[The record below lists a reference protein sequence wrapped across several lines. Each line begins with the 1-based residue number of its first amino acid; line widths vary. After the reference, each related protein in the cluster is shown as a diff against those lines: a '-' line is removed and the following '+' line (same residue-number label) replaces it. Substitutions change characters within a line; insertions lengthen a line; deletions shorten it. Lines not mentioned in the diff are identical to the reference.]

1 MFAKRELVLNIAMN
15 IIGPYIPSPISTFFN
30 TRVTYKFKVL
40 SFIQRKNHLNNL
52 FTLKNILEKG
62 LLCHFLST
70 VLIVLGL
77 LCCKLLLFRIFLYT

>member
-30 TRVTYKFKVL
+30 ARVTYKFKVL

-52 FTLKNILEKG
+52 FT
-62 LLCHFLST
+62 
-70 VLIVLGL
+70 
-77 LCCKLLLFRIFLYT
+77 